1 MGVDEEI
8 LNLAKRIQALSEPPG
23 NQDQAPWRL
32 AKIQDAAN
40 ALIPRLEY
48 QFNNSKTTL
57 PKA

>member
-23 NQDQAPWRL
+23 NQDQAHWRL
-32 AKIQDAAN
+32 VKIQDAAN

-48 QFNNSKTTL
+48 QFNNKTTL
-57 PKA
+57 PGG